1 MFVMKQNNPEV
12 KSTKPLI
19 VPQLLAATAVSLG
32 ASCAGGW
39 MSFTSVA
46 IPKMMQKH
54 PENQT
59 ELEGDPIQIDLFV
72 GSWIASL
79 FFIGNIVGCLLGGLI
94 NQKLGARKTFL
105 ISSPLAVVTWVMIAL
120 SHHIW
125 IILLSR
131 IISGIIFGV
140 FQANGKVYN
149 AEIAHPDMRG
159 SLGTIMSNMFAFGS
173 IYTYLIGYL
182 VSSWRMV
189 AWLQLIPTCFLGIT
203 VLFIPDSPYWLVEK
217 GREDEARE
225 SLVRLRGSS
234 YDVDD
239 EFKQIISK
247 KKAKELEGK
256 SVKQT
261 MCSRVFLVPFLRI
274 GALMMITQW
283 TGTNVITSY
292 MVNIFMDSGS
302 SIDPEIA

>member
-12 KSTKPLI
+12 KSTKPL
-19 VPQLLAATAVSLG
+19 VLPQFLAATAVSIG
-32 ASCAGGW
+32 ASVVGGW

-46 IPKMMQKH
+46 IPKMMKKH

-79 FFIGNIVGCLLGGLI
+79 FFIGNIFGCLLGGII

-105 ISSPLAVVTWVMIAL
+105 ISSPLAVITWVMIAL

-149 AEIAHPDMRG
+149 AEMAHPDMRG
-159 SLGTIMSNMFAFGS
+159 SLGTIIGNMNTLGCL
-173 IYTYLIGYL
+173 YTYTIGY
-182 VSSWRMV
+182 
-189 AWLQLIPTCFLGIT
+189 
-203 VLFIPDSPYWLVEK
+203 FI
-217 GREDEARE
+217 
-225 SLVRLRGSS
+225 
-234 YDVDD
+234 
-239 EFKQIISK
+239 Q
-247 KKAKELEGK
+247 
-256 SVKQT
+256 
-261 MCSRVFLVPFLRI
+261 SR
-274 GALMMITQW
+274 
-283 TGTNVITSY
+283 
-292 MVNIFMDSGS
+292 
-302 SIDPEIA
+302 